1 MAHVSRSKQAA
12 VTRAR
17 TLPNCHVPAPTAETR
32 VAPMVVVVER
42 RRAGSPAAGE
52 AAKTGLATASDAAR
66 EAAPSSAPRRVGGGD
81 FSAAGSSQRVARVAQ
96 RVPRRV
102 GLLATPCSASMAPAS
117 HEAASSQLLASAAR
131 EWSGGVVTLRSLP
144 FDRPWH
150 LATPYAA
157 KPRSSS
163 SVCCRC
169 IRCGSSCSGG
179 GISLAGGRGTPPHA
193 CRCMAP
199 GVCRAVRAAPVRRR
213 ISRRRLCAHRAQS
226 SVPRGACRSL
236 SLRPRGH

>member
-52 AAKTGLATASDAAR
+52 AATTGLATASDAAR

-81 FSAAGSSQRVARVAQ
+81 FSAAGSSQRVTRVAR

-131 EWSGGVVTLRSLP
+131 EWSGGVVTLRSAARSPSIGPGIWQPLT
-144 FDRPWH
+144 RLN
-150 LATPYAA
+150 LAPPPPSVVVASAA
-157 KPRSSS
+157 
-163 SVCCRC
+163 
-169 IRCGSSCSGG
+169 
-179 GISLAGGRGTPPHA
+179 
-193 CRCMAP
+193 AP
-199 GVCRAVRAAPVRRR
+199 RAAV
-213 ISRRRLCAHRAQS
+213 
-226 SVPRGACRSL
+226 VE
-236 SLRPRGH
+236 